1 MFDISLTT
9 VRHHGEVVTLGRNV
23 ALKLLLE
30 KSAPNERAGVW
41 HRGLN
46 VALKSRLKTERI

>member
-1 MFDISLTT
+1 VSDISLTT
-9 VRHHGEVVTLGRNV
+9 VRHQGEDVTLGRNV

-41 HRGLN
+41 HRRLN
-46 VALKSRLKTERI
+46 LALKSRLRTERI